1 LPSVSDF
8 LMGLGTGLVVASVIY
23 SVYALAGFTHAR
35 RRATAACFWLP
46 AWECFRLVIRNMDG
60 STPVTAIRYRTWL
73 RADSPAVPGSTVIT
87 WQDRDLSSNE
97 RILLPRKE
105 DLTVLSFR
113 YEETGTDKELLL
125 TNKFGAVSEH
135 VGLRPEDARLML
147 EYSLRLRTWFFYK
160 CDISRVYEL
169 RRYEKV
175 EGRTTDLFRT
185 LLADIQKAGEGEV
198 DKITLT
204 DEVISVTV

>member
-1 LPSVSDF
+1 VSDI
-8 LMGLGTGLVVASVIY
+8 LTGIATGLVVAFLSY
-23 SVYALAGFTHAR
+23 SVYALVGFAQAR

-46 AWECFRLVIRNMDG
+46 AWKCFRLVIRNMDG
-60 STPVTAIRYRTWL
+60 STPVTAIRYRVWL

-97 RILLPRKE
+97 RILLPQKE

-113 YEETGTDKELLL
+113 YEETGTEELLL
-125 TNKFGAVSEH
+125 TNKFGAVTEH

-147 EYSLRLRTWFFYK
+147 EYSLRLRTWFLYK
-160 CDISRVYEL
+160 CDISRVYEFK
-169 RRYEKV
+169 RYENV

-198 DKITLT
+198 DKIKLT